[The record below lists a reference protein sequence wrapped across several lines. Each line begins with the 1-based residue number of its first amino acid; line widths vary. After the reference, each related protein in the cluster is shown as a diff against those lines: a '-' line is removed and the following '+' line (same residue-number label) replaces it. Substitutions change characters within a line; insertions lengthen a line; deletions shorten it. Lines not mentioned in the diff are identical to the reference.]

1 MLQARSSNATS
12 FPIFESEAGASATAR
27 NPLLPATARGQAT
40 RQRLLQAAEQEFS
53 EKGFHAASVS
63 SVTTRAGVGQGTFY
77 LYFRTKEE
85 VFVTLVRDIGTALR
99 ACMRAAV
106 VGEPNAALAAS
117 VEAFVRFID
126 EHPGQYRIVQES
138 QFVDALAH
146 REFFGQLVAHYADSM
161 PSGAGADTGPDGV
174 AAPAWVVLGVGHALV
189 LQDGLDEAASDASER
204 ARIARAAVA
213 RLCPSRR

>member
-106 VGEPNAALAAS
+106 VSEPSAALSAS
-117 VEAFVRFID
+117 VAAFIAFVD

-138 QFVDALAH
+138 QFVDAPAH
-146 REFFGQLVAHYADSM
+146 REFFGELVAHYADLM
-161 PSGAGADTGPDGV
+161 PSGNDTDAGPDGV
-174 AAPAWVVLGVGHALV
+174 AGPAWLALGIGHAMA
-189 LQDGLDEAASDASER
+189 LQDGLDEASTGVDDRS
-204 ARIARAAVA
+204 RIARAAVT
-213 RLCPSRR
+213 RLCTSRR